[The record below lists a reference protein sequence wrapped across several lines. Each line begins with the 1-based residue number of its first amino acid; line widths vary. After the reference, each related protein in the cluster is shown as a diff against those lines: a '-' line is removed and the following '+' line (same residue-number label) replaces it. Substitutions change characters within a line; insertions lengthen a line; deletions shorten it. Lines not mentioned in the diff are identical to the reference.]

1 MLLSLLS
8 SSFWTSFLF
17 YDEVLTIR
25 SIKLHCILSSYF
37 ISYYILCCISRYV
50 SLCHTISCRHTLYD
64 CQSYK
69 ILKNQTQIFLYFSYL
84 ISTTGLN
91 IANNKIGREGI
102 SMLVRS
108 LRNNDALH
116 TVLLGGNP
124 GFTVEMA
131 QNASQI
137 TSKAPLRLRY
147 MPKGVAILLERWIKL
162 QLSER
167 TGGYILQDISITV
180 TDRRSLGLT
189 QNHENA
195 PQQEMDIM
203 DIHRSHTNDIIDI
216 QNIDHDVKNIF
227 MNEECSLK
235 VIEKNV
241 PQVVG
246 SEMDVR
252 VGTNTVIDKNSNT
265 QQSAEW
271 GTICASETEIPEDN
285 FLSERSWYEEGSDVL
300 NRCSEEQEPYLDNI
314 LQWEDESPK
323 VTSPFESAHNIPEI
337 KKSQVNTL
345 VRANVSKQEV
355 DQNPGSTVS
364 VIPEAQEPY
373 KRISPVYVREEVQEG
388 AGHGLG
394 GMTGG
399 WVGGRVEGGV
409 ESRVESGVGGRTNGR
424 FLTSEAPSQSDKASH
439 SSTEKKR
446 NRTGDESPSPRHLA
460 DSFNFNLRKGSRGGY
475 SKDKGGYTSSPVNA
489 AGQTPQ
495 SITPQSAHYSSDRG
509 QKQGQGVEQG
519 QGQGVEQRR
528 GQGRRRRQSQ
538 GQEKKQQSPI
548 FLIRSIHSHSESAV
562 RYPSP
567 RHIDD
572 VHDSSDR
579 GSSPNCRHTEE
590 RMTSSISSKNKKTL
604 KNSNPKKSKKRIQN
618 DGFNKELLDP
628 PNFLKSHHEALEHA
642 MSSFSDSV
650 KEVTQSLGSVC
661 AQLRDV
667 TSSLSESLTELNKS
681 HTKSPQSTA
690 PPTHTSP
697 TALIPGLSPSSL
709 LFPIPIP
716 IAVGGFGNKFAD
728 KLDFEAKKSNC
739 LIPLGETFGR
749 TRGSLMHREKN
760 VSKDNEG
767 KNDMDEYKRNDIS
780 GSSGLHRGYYDG
792 IPSVGTVKRST
803 LQKVHALLGESTDRG
818 SIPSSTM
825 TSSGVSRSQ
834 KSGPRTRIKETT
846 TGSTLTT
853 ERDDNNN
860 NNNNN
865 TIKNDAIIDGESEI
879 EIRKTESVASQNRIN
894 SPLRDS
900 STSEDTSF
908 NYSKFS
914 RPNLGP
920 QSRSPPPYTDI
931 LSGGG
936 DHISQADMIAF
947 IKERLHRKLHA
958 VLRPL

>member
-1 MLLSLLS
+1 M
-8 SSFWTSFLF
+8 
-17 YDEVLTIR
+17 
-25 SIKLHCILSSYF
+25 
-37 ISYYILCCISRYV
+37 
-50 SLCHTISCRHTLYD
+50 
-64 CQSYK
+64 
-69 ILKNQTQIFLYFSYL
+69 
-84 ISTTGLN
+84 
-91 IANNKIGREGI
+91 IGKEGI
-102 SMLVRS
+102 SMLVKS

-167 TGGYILQDISITV
+167 TGGYVLQDISITV
-180 TDRRSLGLT
+180 TDRRSLGLS
-189 QNHENA
+189 QNHGNA
-195 PQQEMDIM
+195 PHQETDIM
-203 DIHRSHTNDIIDI
+203 DIHRSHTNDVIDM
-216 QNIDHDVKNIF
+216 QNIDRDVKNILIS
-227 MNEECSLK
+227 EECSLK
-235 VIEKNV
+235 GKEGYV
-241 PQVVG
+241 PQVIG
-246 SEMDVR
+246 SELDVK
-252 VGTNTVIDKNSNT
+252 VDGNTVIDKNANT

-271 GTICASETEIPEDN
+271 GTICASETEIPEGN
-285 FLSERSWYEEGSDVL
+285 FSSERSWHEEGSDVP
-300 NRCSEEQEPYLDNI
+300 NRCSEEQEPHLDNV

-323 VTSPFESAHNIPEI
+323 ITSPYESVHNIPGI
-337 KKSQVNTL
+337 KKSQVDAIG
-345 VRANVSKQEV
+345 RANMSKLEV
-355 DQNPGSTVS
+355 GQNLGSTVS
-364 VIPEAQEPY
+364 AIPITQKPF
-373 KRISPVYVREEVQEG
+373 KRISPVFVREEVQEG

-394 GMTGG
+394 G
-399 WVGGRVEGGV
+399 RVEGGV
-409 ESRVESGVGGRTNGR
+409 RGRTECGVGGRTEVVLGGGVGGRTNGR
-424 FLTSEAPSQSDKASH
+424 FLTSRAPSHSSKASH
-439 SSTEKKR
+439 SSAEKKR
-446 NRTGDESPSPRHLA
+446 NRTGEDESPSPRHLA
-460 DSFNFNLRKGSRGGY
+460 DSFNFNLRKGSRSGY
-475 SKDKGGYTSSPVNA
+475 SKDKGGYTSSPVNT

-495 SITPQSAHYSSDRG
+495 SITPQSTHYSSDRG
-509 QKQGQGVEQG
+509 QKLVQG
-519 QGQGVEQRR
+519 QGQEAEQR
-528 GQGRRRRQSQ
+528 GGQEQGRRQ
-538 GQEKKQQSPI
+538 GQGKGPDKKHHSPI

-579 GSSPNCRHTEE
+579 GSSPICRHTEE
-590 RMTSSISSKNKKTL
+590 RMTSSISRKNKKIL
-604 KNSNPKKSKKRIQN
+604 KNSNPKKSRKRIQN
-618 DGFNKELLDP
+618 DGFNKELQGP

-716 IAVGGFGNKFAD
+716 IAVTGFGNKFAG
-728 KLDFEAKKSNC
+728 KLDFEAKKSNN

-749 TRGSLMHREKN
+749 ARGSLMHREKKF
-760 VSKDNEG
+760 VEDNEG
-767 KNDMDEYKRNDIS
+767 KNDMDEYKRDDIC
-780 GSSGLHRGYYDG
+780 GSSGLHRGYYDR
-792 IPSVGTVKRST
+792 IPSGTVKRST

-818 SIPSSTM
+818 SNPSSTM
-825 TSSGVSRSQ
+825 TSSGVSQSQ
-834 KSGPRTRIKETT
+834 KSGARTRIKESTA
-846 TGSTLTT
+846 GSTLT
-853 ERDDNNN
+853 EKDNNN
-860 NNNNN
+860 NNYDNYDKNAM
-865 TIKNDAIIDGESEI
+865 KNDTVIDVESEM
-879 EIRKTESVASQNRIN
+879 EIRNTESVASPNRIN

-914 RPNLGP
+914 RPNLEP
-920 QSRSPPPYTDI
+920 RNRSPPPYTDI
-931 LSGGG
+931 LSGG
-936 DHISQADMIAF
+936 DHITQADMIAF

>member
-1 MLLSLLS
+1 MSHYLISSYIVRLS
-8 SSFWTSFLF
+8 
-17 YDEVLTIR
+17 
-25 SIKLHCILSSYF
+25 ILSNSQKSNRIF
-37 ISYYILCCISRYV
+37 
-50 SLCHTISCRHTLYD
+50 SC
-64 CQSYK
+64 
-69 ILKNQTQIFLYFSYL
+69 FSYL
-84 ISTTGLN
+84 ISITGLN
-91 IANNKIGREGI
+91 IANNKIGKEGI
-102 SMLVRS
+102 TMLVRS

-167 TGGYILQDISITV
+167 TGGYVLQDISITV

-189 QNHENA
+189 QNHGNA
-195 PQQEMDIM
+195 PQQEMDII

-216 QNIDHDVKNIF
+216 QNIDNDVKNIF
-227 MNEECSLK
+227 MSEECSIK
-235 VIEKNV
+235 DIEKNV

-252 VGTNTVIDKNSNT
+252 VGTNTVIDRNANT

-314 LQWEDESPK
+314 LQWEEESPK

-355 DQNPGSTVS
+355 DQNLGSVTAV
-364 VIPEAQEPY
+364 PLAQEPY
-373 KRISPVYVREEVQEG
+373 KRISPVFVREEVQEG

-394 GMTGG
+394 G
-399 WVGGRVEGGV
+399 RVEDGV

-424 FLTSEAPSQSDKASH
+424 FLTSRAPSQSNKASH

-446 NRTGDESPSPRHLA
+446 NRTGEDESPSPRHLA
-460 DSFNFNLRKGSRGGY
+460 DSFNFNLRKGSRSGY
-475 SKDKGGYTSSPVNA
+475 SKDKGYTSSPTNA

-495 SITPQSAHYSSDRG
+495 SITPQSAHYSTDRG
-509 QKQGQGVEQG
+509 QKQGQGQGVGQG

-528 GQGRRRRQSQ
+528 GQGRGRRQSQ
-538 GQEKKQQSPI
+538 GPDKKQQSPI
-548 FLIRSIHSHSESAV
+548 FLVRSIHSHSESAM

-572 VHDSSDR
+572 VHHSSDR

-590 RMTSSISSKNKKTL
+590 RMTSSISRKDKKTL

-642 MSSFSDSV
+642 MSFFSDSM

-690 PPTHTSP
+690 PPTHNSP
-697 TALIPGLSPSSL
+697 SALIPGLSPSSL

-716 IAVGGFGNKFAD
+716 IAVAGFGNKFAD
-728 KLDFEAKKSNC
+728 KLDFEAKKSNS

-760 VSKDNEG
+760 TGEDNEG
-767 KNDMDEYKRNDIS
+767 KNDMDECKRDDVS

-803 LQKVHALLGESTDRG
+803 IQKVHALLGESTDKG
-818 SIPSSTM
+818 SNPFSTM
-825 TSSGVSRSQ
+825 TSSGVSQSQ

-853 ERDDNNN
+853 TERDDNNN
-860 NNNNN
+860 NNNN
-865 TIKNDAIIDGESEI
+865 TMKNDAVIDCESEM
-879 EIRKTESVASQNRIN
+879 EIRNTESVASPNRIN

-920 QSRSPPPYTDI
+920 QNRSPPPYTDI

>member
-1 MLLSLLS
+1 M
-8 SSFWTSFLF
+8 
-17 YDEVLTIR
+17 
-25 SIKLHCILSSYF
+25 
-37 ISYYILCCISRYV
+37 
-50 SLCHTISCRHTLYD
+50 
-64 CQSYK
+64 
-69 ILKNQTQIFLYFSYL
+69 
-84 ISTTGLN
+84 
-91 IANNKIGREGI
+91 ANNKIGKEGI

-167 TGGYILQDISITV
+167 TGGYTLQDISITV
-180 TDRRSLGLT
+180 TDRRSLGLA
-189 QNHENA
+189 QNHGNA

-227 MNEECSLK
+227 MSEECSMK
-235 VIEKNV
+235 VIEENV

-252 VGTNTVIDKNSNT
+252 MGTNTVIDKNANT

-300 NRCSEEQEPYLDNI
+300 NRCSEEQEPYLNNI

-323 VTSPFESAHNIPEI
+323 VTSPFESAHNFPEI

-345 VRANVSKQEV
+345 VRADVSKQEV
-355 DQNPGSTVS
+355 DQNLGSVTA
-364 VIPEAQEPY
+364 IPVAQEPY
-373 KRISPVYVREEVQEG
+373 KRISPVFVREEVQDG
-388 AGHGLG
+388 AGHGL
-394 GMTGG
+394 
-399 WVGGRVEGGV
+399 GGRVEGGV

-424 FLTSEAPSQSDKASH
+424 FLTSRAPSQSNKASH
-439 SSTEKKR
+439 SSIEKKR
-446 NRTGDESPSPRHLA
+446 TRAGEDESPSPRHLA
-460 DSFNFNLRKGSRGGY
+460 DSFNFNLRKGSRSGY

-509 QKQGQGVEQG
+509 QKQGQGQG

-528 GQGRRRRQSQ
+528 GQGRGRRQSQGQ

-590 RMTSSISSKNKKTL
+590 RMTSSISRKNKKKL

-618 DGFNKELLDP
+618 DGFNKELSEP
-628 PNFLKSHHEALEHA
+628 PNFLKSHHEVLEHA

-697 TALIPGLSPSSL
+697 SALIPGLSPSSL

-716 IAVGGFGNKFAD
+716 IAVAGFGNKFAD
-728 KLDFEAKKSNC
+728 KLDFEAKKSNS

-749 TRGSLMHREKN
+749 TRGSLMNRDKN
-760 VSKDNEG
+760 IGEDNEG
-767 KNDMDEYKRNDIS
+767 KNDIDEYKRDDIS
-780 GSSGLHRGYYDG
+780 GSGGLNRGYYDG

-803 LQKVHALLGESTDRG
+803 LQKVHALLGQSTDLG
-818 SIPSSTM
+818 SNPTSTM
-825 TSSGVSRSQ
+825 TSSGVSQSQ
-834 KSGPRTRIKETT
+834 KSGARTRIKETT

-853 ERDDNNN
+853 TERDDNNN

-865 TIKNDAIIDGESEI
+865 SNDNNTMKKDAIIDGESEI
-879 EIRKTESVASQNRIN
+879 EIRNSESVASPNRVN

-920 QSRSPPPYTDI
+920 QNRSPPPYTDI